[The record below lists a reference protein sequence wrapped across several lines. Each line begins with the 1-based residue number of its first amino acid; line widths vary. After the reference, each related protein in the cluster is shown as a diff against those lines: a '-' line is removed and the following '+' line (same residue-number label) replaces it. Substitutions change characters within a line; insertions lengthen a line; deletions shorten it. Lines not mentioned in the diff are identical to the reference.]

1 MLTVHSHYYFHA
13 CRYDVVAG
21 LVQREV
27 APPGSTVPKLLP
39 CIGDEALLD
48 DRTGVMCLPA
58 APRLASAFTLRIGLF
73 VCVLYGVL
81 RM

>member
-1 MLTVHSHYYFHA
+1 
-13 CRYDVVAG
+13 VAG